1 MKNWRNTIVSPKATI
16 REALEKLNKGSLQV
30 VLVLDGDERLKGTIT
45 DGDIRRALLANM
57 DMSEPVG
64 RIMQTKCTTASVEDS
79 DARIL
84 ELMQRGE
91 FRHVPVL
98 DDKGRVVNLKVLL
111 EMLQERRREN
121 WVVLMAGGLGSRL
134 RPLTNDCPK
143 PMLEVGGK
151 PILQTIMEG
160 FIGYGFHRFFL
171 SVNYKAEMI
180 EEYFGDGSRFNVD
193 ISYLREDTKLGT
205 AGSLSLFPERPDKTF
220 LVMNGDLLTQVNF
233 ERMLNFHRK
242 HGATA
247 TMGIREYDVQ
257 IPFGVVETKD
267 HRLVGLT
274 EKPVHKFFVNA
285 GVYAIEPDALDLMP
299 KNQPMDMPELFEEV
313 LAAKLEASVFP
324 IHEYWMDIGRHGDL
338 DRANGEYTD
347 HF

>member
-1 MKNWRNTIVSPKATI
+1 MKNWRNTIVSPEATI
-16 REALEKLNKGSLQV
+16 REALERLNKSALQV
-30 VLVLDGDERLKGTIT
+30 VLVLDSEERLKGTVT
-45 DGDIRRALLANM
+45 DGDIRRALLDNR
-57 DMSEPVG
+57 DLSEPVSG
-64 RIMQTKCTTASVEDS
+64 IMQTKCTTASVEDS
-79 DARIL
+79 DAQIL
-84 ELMQRGE
+84 ELMQRKE

-98 DDKGRVVNLKVLL
+98 DEKGRVADLKVLL
-111 EMLQERRREN
+111 EMLQERRRDN

-160 FIGYGFHRFFL
+160 FISYGFHRFFL
-171 SVNYKAEMI
+171 SVNYRAEMI
-180 EEYFGDGSRFNVD
+180 EEYFGGGSRFNVD

-205 AGSLSLFPERPDKTF
+205 AGCLSLFPERPDKTF

-233 ERMLNFHRK
+233 ERLLNFHRK
-242 HGATA
+242 HGSTA

-267 HRLVGLT
+267 HKLVGLK
-274 EKPVHKFFVNA
+274 EKPIHKFFVNA
-285 GVYAIEPDALDLMP
+285 GVYALEPEALDLMP
-299 KNQPMDMPELFEEV
+299 ENQPMDMPELFEQV
-313 LAAKLEASVFP
+313 MATDLEASVFP
-324 IHEYWMDIGRHGDL
+324 IHEYWMDIGRRGDL